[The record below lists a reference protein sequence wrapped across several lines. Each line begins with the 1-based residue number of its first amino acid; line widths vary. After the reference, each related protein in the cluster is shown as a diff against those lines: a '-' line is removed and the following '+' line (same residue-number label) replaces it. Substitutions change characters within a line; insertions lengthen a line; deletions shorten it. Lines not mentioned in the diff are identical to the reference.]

1 MYAVC
6 MITIKDKNEQERI
19 NDSQLHR
26 RVDFH
31 SHSTF
36 SDGALT
42 PTELLLLA
50 SQQNIELFSLT
61 DHDTIEGLAEAKKA
75 AQLHHIDLI
84 SGVEISTLWKGVPV
98 HMVALNFA
106 ENNAPLNEILT
117 SNQNIR
123 LDRAK
128 KIAMLLQ
135 KKGLP
140 DLFESALEEA
150 GTSQIGRPH
159 FAKVMVKQGITK
171 DANKAFDRYLG
182 NKHLGQLRDVW
193 PDLESVISALSKQDM
208 ELVLAHPKRYP
219 ITLTKLKKLIYDFV
233 SYGGTSL
240 EVSSGND
247 KPENVRILEGLI
259 KDHGIKASVGSD
271 FHGPYGPWSQVGK
284 YTSFDEARIETVWR
298 QW

>member
-1 MYAVC
+1 
-6 MITIKDKNEQERI
+6 MITIKDKNEQERM

-42 PTELLLLA
+42 PTELLSLA
-50 SQQNIELFSLT
+50 FEQNIELFSLT
-61 DHDTIEGLAEAKKA
+61 DHDTISGLSEAKEA
-75 AQLHHIDLI
+75 AQIHGIDLVP
-84 SGVEISTLWKGVPV
+84 GVEISTLWKGIPI
-98 HMVALNFA
+98 HMVALNFS
-106 ENNAPLNEILT
+106 EDNAPLNEILIK
-117 SNQNIR
+117 NQEIR

-128 KIAMLLQ
+128 KIAILLQ

-140 DLFESALEEA
+140 DLLDSALEEA

-159 FAKVMVKQGITK
+159 FARVMVEQGLAK

-193 PDLESVISALSKQDM
+193 PDLESVISLLSKQDM

-247 KPENVRILEGLI
+247 KPENVRLLEGLI
-259 KDHGIKASVGSD
+259 KDHKIKASVGSD

-284 YTSFDEARIETVWR
+284 YTPFDEARIDTVWR
-298 QW
+298 HW